1 MRKLAVAVFIIAGIS
16 GCRSPQIVMQQL
28 ETCNTCFADTSTPSQ
43 SVPVETASEDGTV
56 EEYVQLGLQRNP
68 RLQEAQHRIEA
79 IRHRVPQVLS
89 LPDPTVNTTTH
100 LAPVET
106 AAGRQ
111 AFALGV
117 SQKFTNAER
126 RATKAAIVNDE
137 VVAAEAELVKTR
149 LEIAEQIRTACYQ
162 LLFVRK
168 SIEIS
173 KEDAESLAQIAE
185 VIERQYEVKQSV
197 TQQDLLNVQIEQS
210 KIENQITELQQREK
224 SFQARLARLLH
235 VDSSSEL
242 QIIDQLQ
249 TQSSQLNVESLI
261 ATAIQ
266 LRPDLQSQIANV
278 NRDQKKIHLASL
290 ESKPDFTLGLN
301 WIATSDSGISPVA
314 NGDDA
319 LLLGVGFNLP
329 VYKSRIRAGICE
341 AQANRR
347 ASQSK
352 LESLQD
358 MVAEEV
364 FDLVA
369 KLESNQQTMDLIRN
383 DIIPKAQRTL
393 DLSIDEYATNEVQ
406 YVQLIANWRTVLR
419 YRVAEANLQSQHGQL
434 LASLA
439 RSVGQLEPIASAIT
453 ATVEQPEF
461 EDAASPAELQDSGD
475 DSLSEEADGDGEDAS
490 DADDTDT

>member
-1 MRKLAVAVFIIAGIS
+1 MRKLAVAVLIIAGIS
-16 GCRSPQIVMQQL
+16 GCRSPQVMMQQL
-28 ETCNTCFADTSTPSQ
+28 ESCRPCVADASTLSQ
-43 SVPVETASEDGTV
+43 SVPVETTSEAGTV

-68 RLQEAQHRIEA
+68 QLQEAQHKIEA
-79 IRHRVPQVLS
+79 IGHRVPQVLS
-89 LPDPTVNTTTH
+89 LPDPMVNTTTH
-100 LAPVET
+100 LSPVET

-137 VVAAEAELVKTR
+137 VAAAEAELAKIQ
-149 LEIAEQIRTACYQ
+149 LEIAEKIRTACYQ

-168 SIEIS
+168 SIEITT
-173 KEDAESLAQIAE
+173 EDAESLAQIAE

-197 TQQDLLNVQIEQS
+197 TQQDILNVQIEQS
-210 KIENQITELQQREK
+210 KIENQITDLQQKGK
-224 SFQARLARLLH
+224 SYQARLARLLH
-235 VDSSSEL
+235 VDPRSEL

-249 TQSSQLNVESLI
+249 TQSSQLNAESLI
-261 ATAIQ
+261 ATAVQ
-266 LRPDLQSQIANV
+266 LRPELRSQIANV

-290 ESKPDFTLGLN
+290 ESKPDFTVGLN
-301 WIATSDSGISPVA
+301 WIATSDNGISPVA

-329 VYKSRIRAGICE
+329 VYKNRIRAGICE

-347 ASQSK
+347 ASQSR

-358 MVAEEV
+358 IVAEEV

-383 DIIPKAQRTL
+383 DILPKAQRTL
-393 DLSIDEYATNEVQ
+393 DLSIDEYATDEVE

-439 RSVGQLEPIASAIT
+439 RGVGQMEPIAAVNSG
-453 ATVEQPEF
+453 TVGQPEF
-461 EDAASPAELQDSGD
+461 EDVEPLAESTQESA
-475 DSLSEEADGDGEDAS
+475 EESTS
-490 DADDTDT
+490 DDDTDESNDLNL